1 MEAQL
6 PQHAASVLDSIAG
19 IERDSD
25 LMLKVGQQVLSS
37 GGDGKSAPMFP
48 LDFLALGAI
57 KRNLNTARAFRQM
70 VESWN
75 MVCART
81 LLRTHIDTGLRFSA
95 AWEVQ
100 KPHDFAMAVLRGD
113 RIDQMKDRLGQR
125 LTDRRL
131 VELRS
136 GDYPWLQKV
145 YGNLSGY
152 IHFSGSHIIDSVAS
166 LAENSDAATM
176 SFLLSDT
183 DLRFPEFS
191 WVEICECF
199 SEATQILSKYL
210 TGWAQTKAMTPE
222 QLDAQRHSRD

>member
-1 MEAQL
+1 MDAPL
-6 PQHAASVLDSIAG
+6 PQHTPGVVDLIARVESDSG
-19 IERDSD
+19 R
-25 LMLKVGQQVLSS
+25 LLKLGQQVLSS
-37 GGDGKSAPMFP
+37 GGKGTIAPMFP
-48 LDFLALGAI
+48 LDFMALGAI

-95 AWEVQ
+95 GWEVHS
-100 KPHDFAMAVLRGD
+100 PHDFAMAVLRGE
-113 RIDQMKDRLGQR
+113 RIDQMKDRLGHR

-131 VELRS
+131 VELRL
-136 GDYPWLQKV
+136 GDHPWLNEV

-166 LAENSDAATM
+166 LGEYSDARTI

-191 WVEICECF
+191 WIEVCECF
-199 SEATQILSKYL
+199 REATKILVNYL
-210 TGWAQTKAMTPE
+210 ASWAQTKAMTPE
-222 QLDAQRHSRD
+222 QLDALRRSSD

>member
-1 MEAQL
+1 MEGQL
-6 PQHAASVLDSIAG
+6 PQHAASVLDLVAG
-19 IERDSD
+19 IEGDSD
-25 LMLKVGQQVLSS
+25 LMLKTGQLVLSS

-95 AWEVQ
+95 GWEVH
-100 KPHDFAMAVLRGD
+100 KPHDFAMAVLRGE

-152 IHFSGSHIIDSVAS
+152 IHFSGSHITDSVAS
-166 LAENSDAATM
+166 IGEGADAATM

-199 SEATQILSKYL
+199 REATQILSKYL

-222 QLDAQRHSRD
+222 QLDAQRHSGD